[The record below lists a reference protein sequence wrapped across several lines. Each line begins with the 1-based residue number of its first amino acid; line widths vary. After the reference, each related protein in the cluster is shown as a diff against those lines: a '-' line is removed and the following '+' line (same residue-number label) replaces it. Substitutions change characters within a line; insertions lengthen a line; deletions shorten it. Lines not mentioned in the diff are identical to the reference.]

1 MDSRYA
7 WLVGSCSGILIGYVF
22 GFSRGDIWSGVV
34 LVLTLTVAGYGFLA
48 FPEYRT
54 RWSGQS
60 SPFWYTVS
68 GVLGVIAIIG
78 IPNSPHIPDSAQL
91 SVLIAA
97 LWIAGVFTGVALER
111 DSASNTETN
120 SDHPKHREDTNEDG
134 IDHY

>member
-7 WLVGSCSGILIGYVF
+7 WLVGSCSGILVGYVF
-22 GFSRGDIWSGVV
+22 GFSRGDIWAGVV
-34 LVLTLTVAGYGFLA
+34 LVLTVTVAGYGFFA

-60 SPFWYTVS
+60 SPFWYTAS

-78 IPNSPHIPDSAQL
+78 IPNSPHISYSIQL

-97 LWIAGVFTGVALER
+97 LWVAGVFTGVALER

-120 SDHPKHREDTNEDG
+120 PDHSKYGDDSNEDE